1 MFTGSAVTVRVIR
14 TSAVKFSTLSL
25 KSAAQF
31 GALHS
36 LALKF
41 IEKAE
46 AATAVAVAVAA
57 EVATTAAVPSNS
69 RSNSN
74 RSRSSAAQQLQ
85 LQ

>member
-1 MFTGSAVTVRVIR
+1 MFTGSAVTVQVIR

-57 EVATTAAVPSNS
+57 TTAAVPSNS

-74 RSRSSAAQQLQ
+74 RSRSSAAQQLR

>member
-1 MFTGSAVTVRVIR
+1 MFTGSAVTVQVIR

-46 AATAVAVAVAA
+46 AATAVAVAVTA
-57 EVATTAAVPSNS
+57 EAATTAHTSYLSFLLHGQDFWVIFCST
-69 RSNSN
+69 
-74 RSRSSAAQQLQ
+74 QK
-85 LQ
+85 